1 MFDLSSIL
9 YSIPPN
15 QMLLGLSFIIF
26 FVLLNFL
33 ISKTLKG
40 NRSSSTIIALCISLL
55 AVYGLYRINFDLV
68 AMLSSIGLR
77 GDFIYTILP
86 IILAAG
92 LIFVFWKVGF
102 GRTLLIVG
110 LLLIIAS
117 FFIYDNK
124 TLLLIGIA
132 LFFIGLFLIS
142 KRKKPLNPN
151 APSRESEL
159 ISAATRF
166 RKACLTQKNP
176 KFANSWAKFVNYL
189 GGSEKSICQRY
200 NVSHDRF
207 LEIFKDYGLIP

>member
-33 ISKTLKG
+33 VSKTLKG
-40 NRSSSTIIALCISLL
+40 NRSSSTIIALCMSLL
-55 AVYGLYRINFDLV
+55 AVYGLYRINFNLV
-68 AMLSSIGLR
+68 AMLSSIGLQ

-86 IILAAG
+86 IILGAG
-92 LIFVFWKVGF
+92 LIFVIWKVGF
-102 GRTLLIVG
+102 ARTLIIVG

-132 LFFIGLFLIS
+132 LFFIGLFLLS
-142 KRKKPLNPN
+142 KRKKPLNSN
-151 APSRESEL
+151 YPSRESEL

-176 KFANSWAKFVNYL
+176 KFSNSLIKFIHHL
-189 GGSEKSICQRY
+189 GGSQRQICQRY
-200 NVSHDRF
+200 NVTQDRF
-207 LEIFKDYGLIP
+207 IEIFNQYGLIP